1 MSDQPWT
8 PRIRRI
14 DNDGQERLQ
23 YVRSLIQEKRVDE
36 ARDELLSILEQ
47 NDKLGRAHLMLGSVY
62 QGQGLLAEALQHFKY
77 AIEIDPMDA
86 QAHLRAGICS
96 LRMNQFEDAR
106 ALLKSALDLDPKM
119 VGGRVALAQAL
130 SRVGDVD
137 AAIEQAEHALRL
149 DPQLASARQLLA
161 KLLSKSGRSKEAIQ
175 ELDGFVA
182 ANPDNARAAV
192 SLARLQGQQGEAKKA
207 IELLETAAK
216 ATPESDNVWSTLGRM
231 KMTAKDY
238 EGAEKA
244 FTELMR
250 VRPDSR
256 FAPLQLVSA
265 LIPQGKFD
273 QARDILKPLPRRG
286 RMASLVHQYYGD
298 MHVAQ
303 KRYDEAVQS
312 VPCGDPAERRRRE
325 DAGGHRGRHGSD
337 QGQPRNRDAAADGA
351 GEEARRGPLR
361 DGPAPCRRR
370 WRPRPDAARR
380 RWPQAAR
387 RRPVPRTVTACILRR
402 VAS

>member
-1 MSDQPWT
+1 MSDQQWT

-14 DNDGQERLQ
+14 DNEGQERLQ

-47 NDKLGRAHLMLGSVY
+47 NDKLGRAHLMLGSLY
-62 QGQGLLAEALQHFKY
+62 QGQGLLGEGLEHFKY
-77 AIEIDPMDA
+77 AIAIDPMDA

-96 LRMNQFEDAR
+96 LRMNRLEDAR
-106 ALLKSALDLDPKM
+106 GLLKTALDLDPKL
-119 VGGRVALAQAL
+119 VAGRVALAQAL
-130 SRVGDVD
+130 SRLGETET
-137 AAIEQAEHALRL
+137 AIEHVEQALRL

-161 KLLSKSGRSKEAIQ
+161 QLLAKSGRPKEAIE

-231 KMTAKDY
+231 KLAAKDY

-244 FTELMR
+244 FTELLR
-250 VRPDSR
+250 VRPESR

-312 VPCGDPAERRRRE
+312 YRAAILLSEGGEKTLGDIEVAMGQIKDNREIATLLQTALAKKRDEARSELGQRRRSGE
-325 DAGGHRGRHGSD
+325 AGGRGPM
-337 QGQPRNRDAAADGA
+337 QPGGRRLRGA
-351 GEEARRGPLR
+351 GQFRGPSQL
-361 DGPAPCRRR
+361 
-370 WRPRPDAARR
+370 
-380 RWPQAAR
+380 
-387 RRPVPRTVTACILRR
+387 
-402 VAS
+402 AS